1 MKKVDMISK
10 TNLPS
15 KRNRKGIVLAM
26 VLGFLA
32 LMVMSVLPLASMIQQ
47 DARLIVHVR
56 EKEQARFMAE
66 AGVNHALA
74 KIRND
79 GFASRADFV
88 GALDIGS
95 YQVVFSQVG
104 ARHLII
110 STGTVGGVSETVS
123 AEIADNTPTALNYF
137 SGAGNDIQINA
148 LVADANIA
156 GDIHANNN
164 VYLKA
169 SPWFSLLTVTGE
181 VSATGIVKEGT
192 KYDQGANDMW
202 DNKVFINGANDDT
215 AIVYEG
221 ANRITFPSFDYLKAS
236 YRQTAIDSGDYYSS
250 NQTFNS
256 ASLAPAGGIVY
267 VEGNAVFVGACTLN
281 GGIIADDILIAGSL
295 TQFKAG
301 DKNVI
306 LAAGGDIKIRGRF
319 SVDEALVYAS
329 QDIKSI
335 QAFSEINIDGTMLA
349 GRDISMWNVLTL
361 IQYNYV
367 KMAPVDLMGPDG
379 ESSFSLKSW
388 NN

>member
-1 MKKVDMISK
+1 MKKADLSAK
-10 TNLPS
+10 GNLS
-15 KRNRKGIVLAM
+15 SERNRKGIVLAM
-26 VLGFLA
+26 VLGFLT

-47 DARLIVHVR
+47 DARLISRVR

-79 GFASRADFV
+79 GFASRADFS

-95 YQVVFSQVG
+95 YRVVFSQVG
-104 ARHLII
+104 SRHLII
-110 STGTVGGVSETVS
+110 STGTVAGVSETVS

-137 SGAGNDIQINA
+137 SGAGNDILINS
-148 LVADANIA
+148 LVTSANIT

-164 VYLKA
+164 VCLKA
-169 SPWFSLLTVTGE
+169 SPWFSLLTVTGD
-181 VSATGIVKEGT
+181 VSATGMVKEGIRH
-192 KYDQGANDMW
+192 DQGTNDMW

-221 ANRITFPSFDYLKAS
+221 ENRITFPSFDYLKAS

-250 NQTFNS
+250 NQNFNS

-267 VEGNAVFVGACTLN
+267 VEGNAVFTGECTLN
-281 GGIIADDILIAGSL
+281 GGIIADDILITGFL
-295 TQFKAG
+295 TQIKTG

-306 LAAGGDIKIRGRF
+306 LAAEGDIKIRGEF
-319 SVDEALVYAS
+319 SVDEALVYAA

-335 QAFSEINIDGTMLA
+335 QALAEININGTMLA

-361 IQYNYV
+361 IQYNYIP
-367 KMAPVDLMGPDG
+367 MAPVDLMGPDG

-388 NN
+388 NK